1 MGGIMSLFES
11 YERRIDQILPV
22 LNKYGIKDLE
32 EAKAICLDKGFNPYD
47 IVKDVQPICFEN
59 ACWAYTVG
67 AAIAVKKDCTK
78 ASDAAKAIGEGLQSF
93 CIPGSVADD
102 RKVGLG
108 HGNLA
113 SMLLSDESSC
123 FAFLAGHESFAA
135 AEGAIGIA
143 NSANQVRDEP
153 LRVIL
158 NGLGKDAALI
168 ISRIN
173 GFTYVQT
180 EFDYFTGEVSV
191 VREKAYSDGERAK
204 VRCYGADDVREGV
217 AIMHLEGVDVS
228 ITGNSTNPTRF
239 QHPVAATY
247 KKECIEQGKKYF
259 SVASGG
265 GTGRTLHPDN
275 MAAGPASYGMTDTMG
290 RMHSDAQFAGSS
302 SVPAHVEMMGLIGM
316 GNNPMV
322 GASVA
327 VAVAVE
333 KAMNK

>member
-1 MGGIMSLFES
+1 MALFEN
-11 YERRIDQILPV
+11 YERRIDKINGV
-22 LNKYGIKDLE
+22 LAQYGISSVE
-32 EAKAICLDKGFNPYD
+32 ECREICKTKGFDPYE
-47 IVKDVQPICFEN
+47 IVKGIQPICFEN

-67 AAIAVKKDCTK
+67 AAIALKSGVKS
-78 ASDAAKAIGEGLQSF
+78 AAEAAKLIGVSF
-93 CIPGSVADD
+93 CIDGSVAED

-108 HGNLA
+108 HGNLGA
-113 SMLLSDESSC
+113 MLLSDESKC

-135 AEGAIGIA
+135 AEGAIGIVKNA
-143 NSANQVRDEP
+143 NKARKEP

-158 NGLGKDAALI
+158 NGLGKDAAQI

-180 EFDYFTGEVSV
+180 QFDYYTSKLNI
-191 VREKAYSDGERAK
+191 VREIRYSEGERAN

-217 AIMHLEGVDVS
+217 AIMHFEGVDVS

-239 QHPVAATY
+239 QHPVAGTY

-302 SVPAHVEMMGLIGM
+302 SVPAHVEMMGFLGM

-322 GASVA
+322 GATVA
-327 VAVAVE
+327 VAVAVAE
-333 KAMNK
+333 SLK